1 MSAEAIFR
9 VTLALRD
16 KLKQA
21 LADAGDTG
29 TVFIGPL
36 DDPDAQGAALILFLY
51 RIAPNASL
59 RNRDHLV
66 PSDNPPPP
74 VLVFTN
80 SLPLE
85 LHYLIT
91 VGTRPGSSEEPLL
104 KTLGLAMRGLN
115 SETELSGAVVGH
127 ETINISF
134 EPLSTEEMSR
144 IWTLFPTAN
153 YRTSIAYVASP
164 VWIDP
169 AQPATQAAR
178 VLQDGLRGGPARE
191 MANV

>member
-127 ETINISF
+127 ETINI
-134 EPLSTEEMSR
+134 
-144 IWTLFPTAN
+144 
-153 YRTSIAYVASP
+153 
-164 VWIDP
+164 
-169 AQPATQAAR
+169 
-178 VLQDGLRGGPARE
+178 
-191 MANV
+191 